1 VSGELQLEGLSPIPA
16 IEVVHA
22 PPHAPTFAAIVFLR
36 GEHDLDSSVAIREAI
51 DAIDGDVLLD
61 LSECG
66 FVDSSVIGT
75 ILRRFQERA
84 RDGHRLELIVPPENR
99 IITRT
104 IEIAS
109 LRELLTV
116 HDRIP

>member
-1 VSGELQLEGLSPIPA
+1 MPA
-16 IEVVHA
+16 IEVVYA
-22 PPHAPTFAAIVFLR
+22 PPQAPSFAAVVILR
-36 GEHDLDSSVAIREAI
+36 GEHDLDSSVAIRDAI
-51 DAIDGDVLLD
+51 DEIDGDVLLD

-99 IITRT
+99 VITRT

-116 HDRIP
+116 HDRTP

>member
-1 VSGELQLEGLSPIPA
+1 VSSERQREGLPSIPA

-22 PPHAPTFAAIVFLR
+22 PPQAPAFAAIVVLR
-36 GEHDLDSSVAIREAI
+36 GEHDLGSSPSIREAL
-51 DAIDGDVLLD
+51 DAVNGDVLLD
-61 LSECG
+61 LTDCG

-84 RDGHRLELIVPPENR
+84 RTGHRLELIVPPENR